1 MSRPIANLCP
11 VKKFSL
17 VLTPVY
23 TFPQKKKK
31 KIIRFATLL
40 FRKQAL
46 TPANSIK
53 LFDTLVGKNSTVK
66 KKDSLKF
73 RKFFMNTS
81 GNSTSF
87 LIDPW
92 NFHMLFFNIPGIF
105 MSSTPSITF
114 LDFF

>member
-1 MSRPIANLCP
+1 MSDQKIFPCFDPCIYFSQ
-11 VKKFSL
+11 KKKK
-17 VLTPVY
+17 
-23 TFPQKKKK
+23 KKKK

-66 KKDSLKF
+66 KKDSWKF

-92 NFHMLFFNIPGIF
+92 NFHMLFF
-105 MSSTPSITF
+105 
-114 LDFF
+114 

>member
-1 MSRPIANLCP
+1 MSRPIVNLCP
-11 VKKFSL
+11 IKKFSL

-23 TFPQKKKK
+23 TFLKKKKKKK

-66 KKDSLKF
+66 KKKL
-73 RKFFMNTS
+73 ME
-81 GNSTSF
+81 
-87 LIDPW
+87 
-92 NFHMLFFNIPGIF
+92 IP
-105 MSSTPSITF
+105 
-114 LDFF
+114 